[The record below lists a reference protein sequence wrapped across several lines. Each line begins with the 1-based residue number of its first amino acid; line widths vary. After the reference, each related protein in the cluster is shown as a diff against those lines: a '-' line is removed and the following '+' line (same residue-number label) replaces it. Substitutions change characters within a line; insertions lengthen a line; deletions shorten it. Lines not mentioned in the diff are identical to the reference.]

1 VLLHKQLKCNMA
13 RFAALV
19 AILLAARCCGG
30 SSSASRSKVG
40 ASSTSSDDAAPCSP
54 ATLDESALHAEC
66 PRDDSG
72 GRCQAVVLRNVCLVQ
87 ETIVLFDADAVDAH
101 PDGQTD
107 PLSGFDVTSV
117 PYWYRHASPDRVD
130 ALVHASP
137 HPHNHPSSVLGHQVN
152 FPPVSSRYA
161 AQHELDAAPPSFDAC
176 RLPVVLFT
184 PWAMNFAESFIRV
197 PTLLSKLSDAWS
209 GAVATVATPLKL
221 PADPFF
227 GFYSAPFSEGR
238 PTSFAEL
245 SALRVDGSDAANLTE
260 HEACFDKVVLLK
272 LKNGAYPELPASAR
286 RIADYYAPET
296 PPSPW
301 STHGAAVTRV
311 VFEQRP
317 NKSMRQFL
325 GLDDVLA
332 ECARDAALECKAHA
346 FGASFTDD
354 LALMKHA
361 DVLVSYHGAGEVNSL
376 FMPPRSAILEVRARD
391 FGTKHGFWSAFWWP
405 AISQQTEQEVFFWG
419 LNVEDTAL
427 NTNSAMEAEGLE
439 HDESFNARDRFVTLQ
454 WRSLKLMLDKVI
466 AVKRDVGAYRAIYKT
481 HGTGVV
487 WTWNNGSLTQAPPIF
502 CSGDCPVLSSIQCKK
517 C

>member
-1 VLLHKQLKCNMA
+1 MRFTVLAFVFFVAHIG
-13 RFAALV
+13 AADY
-19 AILLAARCCGG
+19 G
-30 SSSASRSKVG
+30 SGSDSTTESGVSAS
-40 ASSTSSDDAAPCSP
+40 CSP
-54 ATLDESALHAEC
+54 ATLDEQALHTEC
-66 PRDDSG
+66 PLDESG
-72 GRCQAVVLRNVCLVQ
+72 GRCQAVVLRNVCLIQ
-87 ETIVLFDADAVDAH
+87 ETIVFFDADAVDAH
-101 PDGQTD
+101 PDGKGD
-107 PLSGFDVTSV
+107 PLAGFDVTTV

-137 HPHNHPSSVLGHQVN
+137 HPHSHPSSVLGHQVN
-152 FPPVSSRYA
+152 FPPVEARYA
-161 AQHELDAAPPSFDAC
+161 AQHELDAGPPSFDAC
-176 RLPVVLFT
+176 RQPVVIFT

-197 PTLLSKLSDAWS
+197 PTLLSKLRGAWS

-227 GFYSAPFSEGR
+227 GFYSAPFSDGR

-245 SALRVDGSDAANLTE
+245 SALRVDGTDAANLTE
-260 HEACFDKVVLLK
+260 HEACFEKVVLLK
-272 LKNGAYPELPASAR
+272 LNNGAYPELPAAAR
-286 RIADYYAPET
+286 RIAEFYALET
-296 PPSPW
+296 PSSPW
-301 STHGAAVTRV
+301 STHGDAVTRV

-354 LALMKHA
+354 LALMKQA

-376 FMPPRSAILEVRARD
+376 FMPPHSAILEVRARD

-405 AISQQTEQEVFFWG
+405 MISQQTKQEVFFWG
-419 LNVEDTAL
+419 LNVEDPAL

-439 HDESFNARDRFVTLQ
+439 HDESFNARDRFVTLK
-454 WRSLKLMLDKVI
+454 WNYLKPMLDKVI

-487 WTWNNGSLTQAPPIF
+487 WTWNNGSLAQEPPIF
-502 CSGDCPVLSSIQCKK
+502 CSGDCPVLSSASCKK

>member
-1 VLLHKQLKCNMA
+1 MA